1 MKIVVAS
8 ILLFFSSTSLFSQ
21 KIDTLNYKLETLAKL
36 PKAALEISGM
46 VYTSQGFWI
55 HNDSENGAFIMLMTD
70 KGLVK
75 TVKKVIGATNYD
87 WEDITSDEKGNLF
100 IGDIGNNFNTRR
112 SLQIYK
118 VRNPLET
125 QELRVNA
132 ETIEFSYP
140 DQIAFPPKNDRMIYD
155 AEAMI
160 YFNDSLYIF
169 NKNRTEPFDGIV
181 RVYKVPAKAGKY
193 KAILTDSIH
202 LGGKNS
208 LNNWITG
215 AAISKDGKNVALLT
229 SDKIWVFSDFKG
241 SNFFRGTIKVIKL
254 NHFSQKEA
262 ICYNDQNEIF
272 IADELFE
279 RILGGSLYRI
289 KKK

>member
-1 MKIVVAS
+1 MRVGYSFIVVFLAFTYAS
-8 ILLFFSSTSLFSQ
+8 AQ
-21 KIDTLNYKLETLAKL
+21 PADTLYYKLETLAKL
-36 PKAALEISGM
+36 PKAAAEISGM

-55 HNDSENGAFIMLMTD
+55 HNDSDNGAFIMLMTD

-75 TVKKVIGATNYD
+75 TIKKITGATNYD
-87 WEDITSDEKGNLF
+87 WEDITADKQGNLF
-100 IGDIGNNFNTRR
+100 IGDIGNNTNTRR

-125 QELRVNA
+125 KEMRVNA

-140 DQIAFPPKNDRMIYD
+140 DQTSFPPKNNRLIYD
-155 AEAMI
+155 AEAI
-160 YFNDSLYIF
+160 VYFNDSIYIF

-193 KAILTDSIH
+193 TALLSDSIK
-202 LGGKNS
+202 LGGKSS

-215 AAISKDGKNVALLT
+215 ATISKDGKNIALLS
-229 SDKIWVFSDFKG
+229 SDKIWVFSNFVGSHFFKG
-241 SNFFRGTIKVIKL
+241 SMKVIKL

-279 RILGGSLYRI
+279 KILGGSLYRI
-289 KKK
+289 KKR